1 MSAITLPFLR
11 SANTLAGADT
21 PPVNVENVLTFEK
34 QTIPNTQSESIP
46 DTYRIVFQ
54 TSQYGVAKEITWEYA
69 SSALMDTDYTNLLAA
84 TTTTLA

>member
-46 DTYRIVFQ
+46 DTYRIVFLSVYAFYLFRHQ
-54 TSQYGVAKEITWEYA
+54 HGTSRFGLGIRIGDVRFNWH
-69 SSALMDTDYTNLLAA
+69 
-84 TTTTLA
+84 